1 MKAVGYR
8 ANWPVDHAEALLDLE
23 LPAPVPSARDV
34 LGWAGMPWARWRR
47 WAVGGAG
54 RVGSTVSTSFGRIN
68 AHNLRK
74 AHALIETGKA
84 HGKVV
89 LARF

>member
-1 MKAVGYR
+1 
-8 ANWPVDHAEALLDLE
+8 
-23 LPAPVPSARDV
+23 
-34 LGWAGMPWARWRR
+34 MPWARWRR